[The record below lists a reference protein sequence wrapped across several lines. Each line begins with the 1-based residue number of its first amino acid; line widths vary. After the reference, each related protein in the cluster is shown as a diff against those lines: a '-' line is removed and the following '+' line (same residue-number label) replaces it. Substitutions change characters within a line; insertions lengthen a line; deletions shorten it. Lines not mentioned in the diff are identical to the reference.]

1 MKIKG
6 IRREIITQHKDFKK
20 NFFRKNENDMHQT
33 IDDALGPGP
42 ALHG

>member
-1 MKIKG
+1 MKINSISG
-6 IRREIITQHKDFKK
+6 EIITQHKDFKK
-20 NFFRKNENDMHQT
+20 NFSGKNENDMHQT